1 MPPFDPEF
9 DDTCWTWDWLHIP
22 FVQIPPGIYQ
32 GGYVVRRK
40 LLQVADICGRRY
52 RLPCPLDCR
61 GLYDPSGILWMSDTP
76 QERLMMY
83 NNARAS
89 NGHILIGGLG
99 LGIYPQY
106 AAPRAHSI
114 TIVERSVEIVAIVWP
129 VIEPVLSTLSSGLR
143 PRLVIAEIETFLQN
157 SSAERYDTIFLDTW
171 EELNAARLPYIN
183 RLRDLA
189 ISHLAPE
196 GRVLLWGYRW
206 MVRLFEEACLELL
219 RQPPNCRVSWLTKH
233 SWNQPMVITLLMPVL
248 EYFAGQT
255 VSDLDSALAWCRQ
268 YIVGVRG

>member
-1 MPPFDPEF
+1 MSFDPEF
-9 DDTCWTWDWLHIP
+9 DDTRWTWDWWHVP
-22 FVQIPPGIYQ
+22 FIQIPPGIYR
-32 GGYVVRRK
+32 GGYVVRRE
-40 LLQVADICGRRY
+40 LLKVADICGRRY
-52 RLPCPLDCR
+52 RLPRPLDCR

-106 AAPRAHSI
+106 VAPRARSI
-114 TIVERSVEIVAIVWP
+114 TIVERSADIVAIVWP
-129 VIEPVLSTLSSGLR
+129 AVEPALSSAMNGVR
-143 PRLVIAEIETFLQN
+143 PRLVIADMETFLLRPP
-157 SSAERYDTIFLDTW
+157 SELYDTIFLDTW
-171 EELNAARLPYIN
+171 EELNAVRLPQIN

-189 ISHLAPE
+189 ICHLAPG

-219 RQPPNCRVSWLTKH
+219 RQPPDRRASWLARQ
-233 SWNQPMVITLLMPVL
+233 SSNQPAAAALLAPVA
-248 EYFAGQT
+248 EHFVGQA
-255 VSDLDSALAWCRQ
+255 VDDLNGALAWCRR
-268 YIVGVRG
+268 YIAGVK